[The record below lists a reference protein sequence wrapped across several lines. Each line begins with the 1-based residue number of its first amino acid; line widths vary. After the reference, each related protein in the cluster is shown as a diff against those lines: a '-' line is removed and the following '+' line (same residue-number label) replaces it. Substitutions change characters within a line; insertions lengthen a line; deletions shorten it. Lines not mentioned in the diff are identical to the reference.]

1 MFAHTKR
8 LFTHKNLANF
18 SIDPNQIIK
27 AALLISLIIV
37 LLSALYFFIGRSS
50 SSGSHFMRT
59 ADQLGQQLYSKG
71 DYNRAADSFLIPEW
85 RAAALYRAG
94 NFKDA
99 AAIYAGG
106 NTVEAHY
113 NYGNSLVMQGKY
125 QQAVEQYD
133 QALSLQ
139 PGLQEAITNRDI
151 ALLRAEQVKQEGG
164 DMTGGMLGAD
174 EIIFTKGKASSEQS
188 EDVVETTAQN
198 EAEMRAIWLRQVQT
212 RPADF
217 LKAKFAYQLAIKKD
231 AP

>member
-1 MFAHTKR
+1 MSARTKR
-8 LFTHKNLANF
+8 LFAQIKLTSS

-27 AALLISLIIV
+27 AALLISVIIV
-37 LLSALYFFIGRSS
+37 LFCTLLFFIGQSS
-50 SSGSHFMRT
+50 SSGNHFMRT
-59 ADQLGQQLYSKG
+59 ADQLGQRLYREG
-71 DYNRAADSFLIPEW
+71 NYNGAADSFINPEW
-85 RAAALYRAG
+85 RAAALYRTG

-99 AAIYAGG
+99 AAIYAGAD
-106 NTVEAHY
+106 TVEALY

-125 QQAVEQYD
+125 QQAVKQYD

-188 EDVVETTAQN
+188 EEVVETTAQN

-212 RPADF
+212 KPADF
-217 LKAKFAYQLAIKKD
+217 LKAKFAYQLAIKND
-231 AP
+231 AQ